1 MKKKRRGGGGK
12 ETKKWQWKGRERKG
26 GGEERNLS
34 AFVSLEERKR
44 KAATGFGKG
53 RRGEWGKKRWF
64 YSGSP
69 SLYLFFGRRFVFL
82 LSLLPSSSTAT
93 FQQPTSSMIV
103 LLLLL
108 LLRLFL
114 QSSGGGVGAGNK
126 SVTQI
131 LPLCGGSVATSE
143 VGSYSC

>member
-1 MKKKRRGGGGK
+1 MKKKRRGGGEK

-53 RRGEWGKKRWF
+53 RRGSGVGKRWF
-64 YSGSP
+64 YSGAP
-69 SLYLFFGRRFVFL
+69 SLYLFFGCRFVFL

-108 LLRLFL
+108 LRLFL
-114 QSSGGGVGAGNK
+114 QSSGGCVGAGNK